1 MFAGVFKPINESLW
15 RVSMLNFAKRK
26 IEKKGIIKA
35 INGRK
40 LNDFPLE
47 RLFKKL
53 EKETEITE
61 YRGKN
66 SEYSFLCKR

>member
-40 LNDFPLE
+40 LIDFPLE